1 MAWIEEITSDRAT
14 GLLKVE
20 LDKAVERAG
29 RVWNIVQVMSVN
41 PLVLKAS
48 IGLYGAIMFAR
59 SALTR
64 FQRELLAT
72 IVSAELKCRY

>member
-1 MAWIEEITSDRAT
+1 MAWIEEITHDRAT

-41 PLVLKAS
+41 PLVLQAS
-48 IGLYGAIMFAR
+48 IGLYGAIMFGS

>member
-1 MAWIEEITSDRAT
+1 MAWIEEITRERAT

-41 PLVLKAS
+41 PPVLQAS
-48 IGLYGAIMFAR
+48 IGLYGAIMFGR

>member
-1 MAWIEEITSDRAT
+1 MAWIEEITHDRAT

-41 PLVLKAS
+41 PLVLQAS
-48 IGLYGAIMFAR
+48 IGLYGAIMFGR
-59 SALTR
+59 STLTQ